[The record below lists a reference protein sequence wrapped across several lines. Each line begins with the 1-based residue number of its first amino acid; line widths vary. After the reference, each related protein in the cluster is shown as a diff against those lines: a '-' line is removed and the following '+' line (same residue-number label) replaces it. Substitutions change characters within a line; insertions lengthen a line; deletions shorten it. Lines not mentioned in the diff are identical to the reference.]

1 MKKKDIERRKKFI
14 LELLGDPIYKPMRLR
29 EIATL
34 LRLSKEEKRDLYDVL
49 DELCYEGKV
58 SVDNKGR
65 YEEGKGKWK
74 KKKDDRYYDD
84 RKEEYAD
91 HGKKKKDKLKDKN
104 KDKTKEKSR
113 GRKRGKDFRDA
124 DNYKED
130 YLEGTQAEGIF
141 IGHPKGFG
149 FVEIEGQ
156 DEDIFIPESDTGTAM
171 HQDKV
176 RIIIRDGQKE
186 GKRKE
191 GVVVKVLE
199 RGMPEIVGTYQLNR
213 DFGFVISDN
222 PKFSKDIFIP
232 RKEAAG
238 IKNGDKV
245 IAVITDYGSKN
256 KNPEGKIKENLG
268 NIRTPGTDILA
279 IVKSFGI
286 PNEFPE
292 KVMKQAQR
300 VPDHVL
306 DADRDGRLDLR
317 YLQTVTIDG
326 EDAKDLDDA
335 ISLTKEGDI
344 YHLGVHI
351 ADVSNYVQYNSAL
364 DKEAL
369 KRGTSVYLAD
379 RVVPMLPERLSNG
392 ICSLNQGED
401 RLALSCLM
409 DINEKGKVVS
419 HQIAETVINVDE
431 RMCYTD
437 VKNILEDTDEEAKK
451 RYEVLIP
458 MFFMMKELS
467 GILRNSRHHR
477 GSIDFDFPESKII
490 LNAAGKAI
498 DVKPYEANVATRII
512 EDFMLMAN
520 ETVAQEYC
528 TEEIPFVYRTHDN
541 PDPEKVES
549 LLTLLHNQGVKIQKA
564 KEEITPKEIQQI
576 IESIEGLPNEAMIS
590 RLVLRSMKQAKYTT
604 ECSGHFGLAAKYY
617 CHFTSPIR
625 RYPDLQIHRIIK
637 DNLRGR
643 LMREGRTEH
652 YAEILDEVARQ
663 SSVCERRAD
672 EAERES
678 DKLKKAEY
686 MSYHLGEE
694 FEGIISGV
702 TGWGLYVELPNTVEG
717 LVHVNTLRDDYY
729 VFDQETYELR
739 GEMTKKV
746 YKLGDKVRVRV
757 ADADKMLKTVDFEL
771 VSNVWDDEQ

>member
-1 MKKKDIERRKKFI
+1 MSKKDMDRRKKFI
-14 LELLGDPIYKPMRLR
+14 LELMGDPIYQPMRLR
-29 EIATL
+29 EISSL
-34 LRLSKEEKRDLYDVL
+34 LRLSKEEKRELYDVL
-49 DELCYEGKV
+49 DELCEEGKV
-58 SVDNKGR
+58 SVDRKGR
-65 YEEGKGKWK
+65 YEKVKGKWK

-84 RKEEYAD
+84 RREEY
-91 HGKKKKDKLKDKN
+91 GSEYGRKKKDKNKKDKN
-104 KDKTKEKSR
+104 KKEQP
-113 GRKRGKDFRDA
+113 
-124 DNYKED
+124 
-130 YLEGTQAEGIF
+130 EGIQAEGTF

-176 RIIIRDGQKE
+176 RIIIRDDKKE
-186 GKRKE
+186 GKRQE

-245 IAVITDYGSKN
+245 IAVITDYGSGN

-286 PNEFPE
+286 PSEFPE

-317 YLQTVTIDG
+317 HLQTVTIDG

-335 ISLTKEGDI
+335 ISLTKEGAI

-364 DKEAL
+364 DREAL

-419 HQIAETVINVDE
+419 HQIAETVINVNE

-437 VKNILEDTDEEAKK
+437 IKNILEDTDEEAKK
-451 RYEVLIP
+451 RYDALIP

-498 DVKPYEANVATRII
+498 DVKPYEANVATKII

-729 VFDQETYELR
+729 VFDQESYELC

-771 VSNVWDDEQ
+771 VSDIRDDEEEN